1 MKKPLTGK
9 TVVVTRAAEQAQELI
24 AALNCAGAEVIHIPT
39 IEFIEPDSWQACDEA
54 IENLFDYDWI
64 VFTSTN
70 GARFFLQRLDERK
83 KSVADLNAR
92 RIAAVGERT
101 EVELRRFGVRVTFVP
116 EEFNA
121 EGLVQSF
128 HDLNMS
134 GKNVLIPKAQ
144 GGRDILE
151 KGLRAY
157 GANVDVVTVYKI
169 QAPKVENPTE
179 KMYGKQID
187 LLTFTSPSTFKN
199 FLAVFGKEKLA
210 VCKRNGCA
218 VAAIGTVTAD
228 AIAKHDFSVDI
239 LAQKSTVAEFVEAI
253 SEYFSEPAITE

>member
-9 TVVVTRAAEQAQELI
+9 TVVVTRATEQAQALI

-83 KSVADLNAR
+83 KSAADLNAG

-101 EVELRRFGVRVTFVP
+101 QVELRRFGVRVTFVP

-157 GANVDVVTVYKI
+157 GANVDVVAVYKI
-169 QAPKVENPTE
+169 QATKVENPTE
-179 KMYGKQID
+179 KMDGKQID

-199 FLAVFGKEKLA
+199 FLAAFGKEKLT